1 MSIDLVI
8 CALVLVAIQL
18 RISSTLLSLRGR
30 VVLACV
36 VFVWSLL
43 PYPWGLG
50 AWVLSYLAGFSITS
64 GLLAMLAIQHRMV
77 GHYWLPVRELRTAC
91 RMLVLMALWFYPMS
105 MGSSYEDPYSL
116 GFGSFG
122 FSTALLLIGL
132 LAWVTRAYASCL
144 ILVVAQC
151 VFRAG
156 WLASDNLWDYLMDP
170 WLVCWAVGWLL
181 RDRLL
186 SARALLAQQSS
197 TQPSAA
203 GWGETGAT
211 EAAGQSKA
219 TT

>member
-1 MSIDLVI
+1 
-8 CALVLVAIQL
+8 
-18 RISSTLLSLRGR
+18 
-30 VVLACV
+30 
-36 VFVWSLL
+36 
-43 PYPWGLG
+43 
-50 AWVLSYLAGFSITS
+50 
-64 GLLAMLAIQHRMV
+64 
-77 GHYWLPVRELRTAC
+77 
-91 RMLVLMALWFYPMS
+91 
-105 MGSSYEDPYSL
+105 
-116 GFGSFG
+116 
-122 FSTALLLIGL
+122 
-132 LAWVTRAYASCL
+132 
-144 ILVVAQC
+144 VAQC